1 MKWCVTFDAVARCA
15 KWVLCGVVMCV
26 GFAMAGQMDY
36 EDHVLTEMKNNGSY
50 GAMVNAHPDWS
61 EHELVEAY
69 VARRDGVCGN

>member
-1 MKWCVTFDAVARCA
+1 MKWCVTLDAVARGA
-15 KWVLCGVVMCV
+15 KWVLCCVVMCV

-50 GAMVNAHPDWS
+50 GAMVHAHPDWS

-69 VARRDGVCGN
+69 VAGRDGVCGN

>member
-15 KWVLCGVVMCV
+15 KWVLCV

-69 VARRDGVCGN
+69 VAGRDGVCGN